1 LSKIEEYRHQ
11 LISLSSWDEFL
22 LENSGLPGP
31 RGNLEL
37 AQAVADL
44 GSPQLFERYRAF
56 HADVAPTGSPYEFL
70 AFCGVLGL
78 GRLLAEGQAE
88 VLPVLRTAASD
99 SRWRLR
105 AVAMALQRLATW
117 ICIC

>member
-1 LSKIEEYRHQ
+1 LSKIEEYHHK

-44 GSPQLFERYRAF
+44 GSPQLFDRYRAY
-56 HADVAPTGSPYEFL
+56 HADLAPTGSAYEFL

-78 GRLLAEGQAE
+78 GRLLAEGQVE
-88 VLPVLRTAASD
+88 LLPVLPWLCSV
-99 SRWRLR
+99 S
-105 AVAMALQRLATW
+105 ATR
-117 ICIC
+117 ICLH